1 MDSDTEALKQQ
12 LEELKRITVD
22 TNRVIH
28 GMRRGQR
35 WRSFFGILW
44 WAAVIGFSGVTYYY
58 YVQPYVDQAQH
69 AYGNAQNFQSQ
80 IQDFLSQFNKAK
92 TQ

>member
-1 MDSDTEALKQQ
+1 MRQEV
-12 LEELKRITVD
+12 EELKRISID

-35 WRSFFGILW
+35 WRSFFGVVW
-44 WAAVIGFSGVTYYY
+44 WIAIIAVSGASYYY
-58 YVQPYVDQAQH
+58 YVQPYVEEAIKSYDSAKQAQ
-69 AYGNAQNFQSQ
+69 SQ
-80 IQDFLSQFNKAK
+80 VQDFFAKFGSTK